1 MPLINLKPFLLLLL
15 FLSIPFS
22 SEIFLL
28 SGLVEGFRDNMYPT
42 HHVLYKDGGMKMK
55 SRKLFSH
62 EFVLDYD
69 EAGANPKHTKK
80 PGKGP

>member
-22 SEIFLL
+22 

-55 SRKLFSH
+55 LRKLFSH